1 MTALN
6 HAMDW
11 VNGELVEGRALIVFG
26 SVVLGCS
33 ALLWRFGATSAPRAL
48 VLPLLVIGVL
58 IVAVSAAME
67 FNNARRLA
75 AYEAAWELDSGA
87 FVAREIARVRS
98 FMNWYLYTY
107 AAGSLL
113 LVAGVAVFLLHS
125 ASTVRAIG
133 LSLILLG
140 TVALYVDF
148 FSQERASR
156 YLDNLVL
163 FEKRPP
169 D

>member
-1 MTALN
+1 M
-6 HAMDW
+6 
-11 VNGELVEGRALIVFG
+11 IVFG

-58 IVAVSAAME
+58 IVVVSTAME
-67 FNNARRLA
+67 FNSARRLTA
-75 AYEAAWELDSGA
+75 FQAAWELDSGA

-98 FMNWYLYTY
+98 FMNWYVYTY

-113 LVAGVAVFLLHS
+113 LEAGVAVFLLYN

-133 LSLILLG
+133 LSLIPLG
-140 TVALYVDF
+140 AVALYVDF
-148 FSQERASR
+148 FSQERAKL
-156 YLDNLVL
+156 YLDELVL
-163 FEKRPP
+163 FEKRLP